1 MSWVLAPRD
10 GRLPAPHRSLHIVS
24 RPLSSALAIAVLLA
38 TGAPVAASE
47 PEPDPPVVPAAGE
60 VVPGEVIVKWR
71 DERKG
76 LETAQAHGLSVLAE
90 LGTPA
95 ASLPDVVSTAGRPVA
110 EVIAE
115 LRVDPAVEYAE
126 PNYVIALAEDPSVA
140 AVAVNDPK
148 TGPQYSLDRMRVRD
162 AWAFTTGAAGIVAV
176 LDTGVDH
183 GHADLTG
190 RVLPGYDFVNND
202 GVAADDNGHG
212 TWVSGII
219 AANAND
225 GIGIAGISWQDR
237 ILPVKIMNASGT
249 GDTSDLTSGIV
260 WATDHGASVIN
271 MSVGGFPYSPY
282 VHDAIR
288 YAWSRDVVLVGAAGN
303 NATETQFF
311 PASYPEVVSVSA
323 TQVDDEFSNWSNYG
337 ADVDVSAPGASV
349 LTTNCPVCKPIEQDI
364 SGDHGYTYIS
374 GTSFA
379 APNVAGV
386 VALIRARYPS
396 MSNAWVVDRLKSSV
410 DDLGYGGWD
419 SRYGHGRVNALRA
432 VGGSSPTIALGG
444 GDNLE
449 YDNTLAA
456 ATLVTLGTTLRP
468 NIYPAGDV
476 DVMAVD
482 VPRAG
487 RLDVTVV
494 PVIDNRAWPWH
505 KNSLAVDVVL
515 NMYHADGTH
524 IATVDAA
531 DPAATD
537 RGSVQMS
544 GPGRILLRVHNY
556 TPNGNRTAYA
566 ISTAYVDNVGFVDL
580 GGSAFITEIDWLA
593 SAGITSG
600 CSDTWFCPRDS
611 VTREQMASF
620 LARALGLPPAG
631 ADYFNDDE
639 TSGHQADIN
648 RAAAAG
654 VTTGCGAGRFC
665 PKGTV
670 TREQMASFLARA
682 LGLPATAVDYFTD
695 DEQSLHEADIN
706 RLAAA
711 GIATGCGAGGYCP
724 SAPVSREQMAAFL
737 YWAFAGR

>member
-1 MSWVLAPRD
+1 
-10 GRLPAPHRSLHIVS
+10 VS
-24 RPLSSALAIAVLLA
+24 RPLSSALAILLLFAAAV
-38 TGAPVAASE
+38 PVAAGESD
-47 PEPDPPVVPAAGE
+47 PDPAVPAAGT

-71 DERKG
+71 DAGKG
-76 LETAQAHGLSVLAE
+76 PELARAHGLSVLAE

-95 ASLPDVVSTAGRPVA
+95 ALMPEVVSTGGRPVA

-115 LRVDPAVEYAE
+115 LSADPAVEYAE
-126 PNYVIALAEDPSVA
+126 PNYVVALADDPVVA
-140 AVAVNDPK
+140 AVSVNDPK

-162 AWAFTTGAAGIVAV
+162 AWAYTTGTSGIVAV

-202 GVAADDNGHG
+202 AWAADDNGHG

-219 AANAND
+219 GANPND
-225 GIGIAGISWQDR
+225 GIGIAGISWHDR
-237 ILPVKIMNASGT
+237 ILPVKIMNANGT
-249 GDTSDLTSGIV
+249 GDTSDLTAGIV

-271 MSVGGFPYSPY
+271 MSVGGFPYSQY
-282 VHDAIR
+282 VHDAVR
-288 YAWSRDVVLVGAAGN
+288 YAWNRDVVLVGAAGN
-303 NATETQFF
+303 NGIETQFF
-311 PASYPEVVSVSA
+311 PASYPEVVSVAA

-386 VALIRARYPS
+386 VALIRARNPT
-396 MSNAWVVDRLKSSV
+396 MSASWVVNRLKTTV

-419 SRYGHGRVNALRA
+419 NRYGHGRVNALRA

-449 YDNTLAA
+449 YDNTLQA
-456 ATLVTLGTTLRP
+456 ATLVPVGATLRP

-505 KNSLAVDVVL
+505 KNSLTVDVVL

-524 IATVDAA
+524 IATVDDAN
-531 DPAATD
+531 PAATD

-556 TPNGNRTAYA
+556 TPNGNRTAYT

-580 GGSAFITEIDWLA
+580 GASAFNTEIDWLA
-593 SAGITSG
+593 GAGITTG
-600 CSDTWFCPRDS
+600 CSDTWFCPKES

-620 LARALGLPPAG
+620 LARALTLPAAG
-631 ADYFNDDE
+631 TDYFSDDA
-639 TSGHQADIN
+639 TSAHQADIN
-648 RAAAAG
+648 RTAAAG
-654 VTTGCGAGRFC
+654 VTTGCGDGRFC
-665 PKGTV
+665 PSGTV

-682 LGLPATAVDYFTD
+682 LNLPATNGDFFTD
-695 DEQSLHEADIN
+695 DEQSAHEVDIN

-711 GIATGCGAGGYCP
+711 GIASGCGGGAYCP

-737 YWAFAGR
+737 YRAFSGT

>member
-1 MSWVLAPRD
+1 M
-10 GRLPAPHRSLHIVS
+10 S
-24 RPLSSALAIAVLLA
+24 RPLSSALALLLVLA
-38 TGAPVAASE
+38 AAAPAAASE
-47 PEPDPPVVPAAGE
+47 PEPDPKLVPEAGE
-60 VVPGEVIVKWR
+60 IVPGEVIVKWH
-71 DERKG
+71 DEG
-76 LETAQAHGLSVLAE
+76 IGSEAAEAHGLSVVAE
-90 LGTPA
+90 LGSPETA
-95 ASLPDVVSTAGRPVA
+95 LPEVVSTEGRPVD

-115 LRVDPAVEYAE
+115 LRADPRVDYAE
-126 PNYVIALAEDPSVA
+126 PNYVLALAEDPTVA
-140 AVAVNDPK
+140 AVGVNDPK

-162 AWAFTTGAAGIVAV
+162 AWAFTTGGGGTVAV
-176 LDTGVDH
+176 LDTGIDF
-183 GHADLTG
+183 GHADFAG
-190 RVLPGYDFVNND
+190 RILPGHDFVNND
-202 GVAADDNGHG
+202 DNAVDDNGHG

-225 GIGIAGISWQDR
+225 GIGIAGVSWQDR
-237 ILPVKIMNASGT
+237 ILPVKIMNAAGT

-260 WATDHGASVIN
+260 WAADHGATIIN
-271 MSVGGFPYSPY
+271 MSVGGFPYSQY

-288 YAWSRDVVLVGAAGN
+288 YAWSRDVVLIGAAGN
-303 NATETQFF
+303 SAVDGPFF
-311 PASYPEVVSVSA
+311 PASYPEVISVSA

-396 MSNAWVVDRLKSSV
+396 MPNAWVVDRLKSTV

-419 SRYGHGRVNALRA
+419 RRYGHGRVNALRA
-432 VGGSSPTIALGG
+432 VGGSPAAISLGG

-449 YDNTLAA
+449 YDNTLAE
-456 ATLVTLGTTLRP
+456 ATLVPVGATLQP

-476 DVMAVD
+476 DVIAVD

-494 PVIDNRAWPWH
+494 PVVDNRAWPWH
-505 KNSLAVDVVL
+505 KNSLTVDVVL
-515 NMYHADGTH
+515 NMYHANGTH
-524 IATVDAA
+524 IATVDDAN
-531 DPAATD
+531 PAATD

-556 TPNGNRTAYA
+556 TPNGNRNAYT
-566 ISTAYVDNVGFVDL
+566 ISTAYVDNVGFFDT
-580 GGSAFITEIDWLA
+580 GDSPFEAEIDWL
-593 SAGITSG
+593 SRTGITSG
-600 CSDTWFCPRDS
+600 CSDTLFCPTAS

-620 LARALGLPPAG
+620 LARAGQLPAG
-631 ADYFNDDE
+631 TDYFTDDD
-639 TSGHQADIN
+639 SSAHQADIN
-648 RAAAAG
+648 RLAAAG
-654 VTTGCGAGRFC
+654 IATGCGGGQYC
-665 PKGTV
+665 PNGTV

-682 LGLPATAVDYFTD
+682 LNLPGTGTDFFSD
-695 DEQSLHEADIN
+695 DEASQHEGDIN

-711 GIATGCGAGGYCP
+711 GIATGCGGGQYCP
-724 SAPVSREQMAAFL
+724 NGTVTREQMAAFL
-737 YWAFAGR
+737 HRGFSGS